1 MQNPP
6 KLSTRADRGDG
17 RSYPMRISPNP
28 ARYDWIGTVCMPGN
42 AGTSVERVASGDDYN
57 PHSPASSVVPKMG
70 IACPS
75 WT

>member
-1 MQNPP
+1 MH
-6 KLSTRADRGDG
+6 
-17 RSYPMRISPNP
+17 
-28 ARYDWIGTVCMPGN
+28 GT

-57 PHSPASSVVPKMG
+57 GHSPASSVVPKMG